1 MSETLETQSG
11 TSLAFAFGDPE
22 PVLSSRMTDYLG
34 VFMDIGGAYYRP
46 PVDLTGLADLMNA
59 NAYHG
64 PILHFKANMV
74 AKWFVRT
81 PLLDTVTLR
90 RLALDYAVFGNA
102 YPQLFFNRLG
112 KLVRIGWLPAI
123 SMRST
128 KDPDK
133 FVKLRNLS
141 DPGYQQ
147 QSWIE
152 FRAGEVLQL
161 KEYDVKQG
169 IYGVPQYLGGIQSVL
184 LSEDSTLFRR
194 KFFLNGAH
202 MGYILVTTDAGLDEE
217 TAKQIENKVKESK
230 GPGNFRSLYLNI
242 PRSSNKEPVQ
252 VIPVGQFGSKD
263 EYQAI
268 KDVTQEEMLIMHRC
282 YPGLVPALPANVGGF
297 GDLEKSM
304 RVYYE
309 MEVTAMQQVFLAL
322 NEMLGVPAVQ
332 FREPDWKQAAA

>member
-1 MSETLETQSG
+1 MSENSG
-11 TSLAFAFGDPE
+11 KTLAFAFGDPE
-22 PVLSSRMTDYLG
+22 PVLNNSLTDYLG
-34 VFMDIGGAYYRP
+34 VFLDLNGDYYRP
-46 PVDLTGLADLMNA
+46 PVDLSGLANLMNA

-74 AKWFVRT
+74 AKWFMRT

-112 KLVRIGWLPAI
+112 RVVRIGWLPSI
-123 SMRST
+123 SMRAG
-128 KDPDK
+128 KKPDV
-133 FVKLRNLS
+133 FVKLKNATETDLI
-141 DPGYQQ
+141 DKDY
-147 QSWIE
+147 IE
-152 FRAGEVLQL
+152 FKTGEVLHL
-161 KEYDVKQG
+161 KEQDVKQG
-169 IYGVPQYLGGIQSVL
+169 VYGLPQYLGGIQSVL

-194 KFFLNGAH
+194 KFFMNGAH
-202 MGYILVTTDAGLDEE
+202 MGYILVTTDAGLDED
-217 TAKQIENKVKESK
+217 TAKSIEAKVKESK

-242 PRSSNKEPVQ
+242 PRSNNKEPVQ

-309 MEVTAMQQVFLAL
+309 MEVTAMQQVFLQI
-322 NEMLGVPAVQ
+322 NEMLGVEAVR
-332 FREPDWKQAAA
+332 FKDPDWKTAAA